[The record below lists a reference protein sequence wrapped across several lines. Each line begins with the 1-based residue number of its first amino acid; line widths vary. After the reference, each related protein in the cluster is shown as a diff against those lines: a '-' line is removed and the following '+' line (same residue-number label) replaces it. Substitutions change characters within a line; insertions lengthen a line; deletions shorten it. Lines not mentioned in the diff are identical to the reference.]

1 MVSIRSFMLNCKD
14 ITGCYC
20 NKKSYPKKDQTTK
33 TNRSWDKRMLGNEQ
47 LLKINQ
53 DLINKCPAYFYARY
67 LSAIFPNC

>member
-1 MVSIRSFMLNCKD
+1 MVSIRSFMLNSKD

-20 NKKSYPKKDQTTK
+20 NKKKLPKKDQTTK

-47 LLKINQ
+47 LLKMDQ

-67 LSAIFPNC
+67 SSAIFPNC